1 MIEGVEE
8 KKLKI
13 IKDERGLL
21 MEIMRSDDRFFQKF
35 GQVYC
40 SVCNPGYAKGWH
52 YHKIQTDNFTVVR
65 GNARIV
71 LYDGRKD
78 SKTYK
83 EINEFELNDD
93 NRVLIS
99 VPPGVYHGYVVPE
112 SEKESAYMINTPTEK
127 YNYDKP
133 DEFRAPFDDP
143 AIGYNWGV
151 KKGG

>member
-1 MIEGVEE
+1 MIDGVQVKE
-8 KKLKI
+8 LKM
-13 IKDERGLL
+13 IKDERGYL
-21 MEIMRSDDRFFQKF
+21 MEIIRSDDPFYKKF
-35 GQVYC
+35 GQVYM

-52 YHKIQTDNFTVVR
+52 YHKTQIDNFTIVK

-71 LYDGRKD
+71 LYDGRQD

-83 EINEFELNDD
+83 EISEFELNDN
-93 NRVLIS
+93 NRILLT

-112 SEKESAYMINTPTEK
+112 TEDEPAYMVNTPTEK
-127 YNYDKP
+127 YNYDNP